1 MSKYMTQEEANAFF
15 DSAVKKLGHSFL
27 VSHTMLADAS
37 GIPLR
42 EAYNLFLNWSTKWE
56 ENEQQHYNTNYV

>member
-1 MSKYMTQEEANAFF
+1 MTQEEANAFF

-56 ENEQQHYNTNYV
+56 ENEQ